1 MAPSIALDED
11 GFVLGIGSSGAGRLR
26 TAIVGVSAGVLDEGV
41 EPQAAV
47 ERPRFHREQDVVNA
61 EPGVEESALAQLER
75 RGLEVRRWPEPNY
88 YFGGVSLVSKF
99 ERRRTSTERRRRRD
113 LDRTPRLARLLDV
126 AGDLLHEVGFV
137 LERPFVPALC
147 HSSTTSRCP
156 QRSPSKRADA
166 LDAAPRPA

>member
-99 ERRRTSTERRRRRD
+99 ERRRT
-113 LDRTPRLARLLDV
+113 LDGTAPSPRSRLTPRLARLLDV

-137 LERPFVPALC
+137 LERPFVPALLPQLD
-147 HSSTTSRCP
+147 HEPLSAKVAFEASRC
-156 QRSPSKRADA
+156 A
-166 LDAAPRPA
+166 